1 MGNARAMVRGTS
13 NRVQRPALF
22 CINMVNIGNRIKEEL
37 IREDRTVSWLA
48 RRLNRNRA
56 AVYRILCKNSI
67 DTALLLNISKL
78 LNYDFFKEYSAE
90 IRLTDNNLSTSD

>member
-1 MGNARAMVRGTS
+1 MGNARALVRGTS
-13 NRVQRPALF
+13 DRVQRPALF
-22 CINMVNIGNRIKEEL
+22 CIIMVNIGNRIKEEL

-67 DTALLLNISKL
+67 DTGLLLDISRL

-90 IRLTDNNLSTSD
+90 IHLTDKDLNNQ